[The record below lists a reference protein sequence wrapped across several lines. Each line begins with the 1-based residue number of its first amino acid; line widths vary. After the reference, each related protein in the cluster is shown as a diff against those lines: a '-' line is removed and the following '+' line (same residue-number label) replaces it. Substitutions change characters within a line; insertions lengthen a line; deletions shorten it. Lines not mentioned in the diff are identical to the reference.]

1 MSSKKKS
8 RKSTKKSSK
17 LKIYEDKDY
26 KFKYK
31 EIEYKNKTNPY
42 LEILRYHKWNKVI
55 DESVDI
61 LKENKITL
69 KSSKKSLRQIVSDNL
84 SMWIS
89 INIMKKN
96 KLDDP
101 IIPYNA
107 KSNDVFIKTLV
118 YLGKIDIKKSKDI
131 FKQMDIVKKCNKIV
145 KEIGKENSKK
155 YKNVFFSKNKLIYK
169 SDDVTKK
176 IPCAHK
182 LYHHLK
188 KRYIKKITS
197 KEDKISFHNKIFCL
211 LLRYK
216 TLMGNSHQFAMNTDF
231 KDALRKQYNINME
244 CFASSINVHYDKYC
258 SMFYDIEKDFGSYGN
273 FYLIKYI
280 KGFYIANP
288 PYENYML
295 ELMVQKFIDSCKE
308 SKEPLSIS
316 FGMPNWGK
324 YDKFTAMEILEKSKY
339 LRFKRC
345 MKDGEVYWFD
355 RLNNIRITIPSHCR
369 CVVQNELGTKEHD
382 IRKFNGLINK
392 HWVKKKKK

>member
-145 KEIGKENSKK
+145 KEIGKENNKK

-188 KRYIKKITS
+188 KRYTLVLVGPQQRITP
-197 KEDKISFHNKIFCL
+197 FQL
-211 LLRYK
+211 LLVHGPRFVVDLSCPPLP
-216 TLMGNSHQFAMNTDF
+216 TSVAESLTTVSFLFFAV
-231 KDALRKQYNINME
+231 L
-244 CFASSINVHYDKYC
+244 
-258 SMFYDIEKDFGSYGN
+258 
-273 FYLIKYI
+273 
-280 KGFYIANP
+280 
-288 PYENYML
+288 
-295 ELMVQKFIDSCKE
+295 
-308 SKEPLSIS
+308 
-316 FGMPNWGK
+316 
-324 YDKFTAMEILEKSKY
+324 
-339 LRFKRC
+339 
-345 MKDGEVYWFD
+345 
-355 RLNNIRITIPSHCR
+355 
-369 CVVQNELGTKEHD
+369 CVVC
-382 IRKFNGLINK
+382 
-392 HWVKKKKK
+392 VSASKKGKASVWAATPN

>member
-145 KEIGKENSKK
+145 KEIGKENNKK

-280 KGFYIANP
+280 K
-288 PYENYML
+288 
-295 ELMVQKFIDSCKE
+295 V
-308 SKEPLSIS
+308 SI
-316 FGMPNWGK
+316 
-324 YDKFTAMEILEKSKY
+324 
-339 LRFKRC
+339 
-345 MKDGEVYWFD
+345 
-355 RLNNIRITIPSHCR
+355 
-369 CVVQNELGTKEHD
+369 
-382 IRKFNGLINK
+382 
-392 HWVKKKKK
+392 

>member
-1 MSSKKKS
+1 MSSKKKT
-8 RKSTKKSSK
+8 RKSSKKSSK
-17 LKIYEDKDY
+17 LKVYEDKDY
-26 KFKYK
+26 KFKYN
-31 EIEYKNKTNPY
+31 EIHYKNKTNPY
-42 LEILRYHKWNKVI
+42 LEIVRHNKWNKII
-55 DESVDI
+55 DESVEI
-61 LKENKITL
+61 LKEKKITL

-84 SMWIS
+84 AMWIS
-89 INIMKKN
+89 INLMTKK

-101 IIPYNA
+101 IIPSNA
-107 KSNDVFIKTLV
+107 KLNDVFIKTLV
-118 YLGKIDIKKSKDI
+118 YLGKINIQKSKES
-131 FKQMDIVKKCNKIV
+131 FKKMDIAKKCNKIV
-145 KEIGKENSKK
+145 KEIKRENNEP
-155 YKNVFFSKNKLIYK
+155 YNNVFFIKNKLIYK
-169 SDDVTKK
+169 DAKFTKK
-176 IPCAHK
+176 IYCSNN

-188 KRYIKKITS
+188 KRYIKNITS
-197 KEDKISFHNKIFCL
+197 KEDKIEFHNKIFCL

-231 KDALRKQYNINME
+231 KDALRKEYNINME

-295 ELMVQKFIDSCKE
+295 ELMVKKFIDSCKE

-324 YDKFTAMEILEKSKY
+324 YDKFTAMDILDKSTY
-339 LRFKRC
+339 LKFKRC
-345 MKDGEVYWFD
+345 MKDREVYWFD
-355 RLNNIRITIPSHCR
+355 KLNNIRITIPSHCR

-382 IRKFNGLINK
+382 ISKFNGLINK
-392 HWVKKKKK
+392 HWVIKK